1 MLAHY
6 IQTLGMGQYKRLF
19 EFSVGLLESHYIT
32 ANDWP
37 VRCIDPLGSRS
48 QDTGGLGLPS
58 RLNGLETWEMQ
69 DFDPLSTRLGDI
81 HFTGETRNP

>member
-6 IQTLGMGQYKRLF
+6 IQTLAMGQYKRLF
-19 EFSVGLLESHYIT
+19 EFSVGLLESYYIT

-48 QDTGGLGLPS
+48 QDTGGFVSAVIG
-58 RLNGLETWEMQ
+58 
-69 DFDPLSTRLGDI
+69 
-81 HFTGETRNP
+81 